1 MNNATNPDIRVWLL
15 LSSAPASVNYTR
27 AKKKKR
33 CSYKDNTGYCN
44 YIPVI
49 EIADLLNDSDRL
61 QGCQVPK
68 TDISPLFSVRE
79 TGLDLPVSL
88 QS

>member
-1 MNNATNPDIRVWLL
+1 MNNAANPDIRVWLL

-27 AKKKKR
+27 AKKR

-44 YIPVI
+44 YKPVI
-49 EIADLLNDSDRL
+49 EIADLLDDSERL

-68 TDISPLFSVRE
+68 TDISPLLSVRQ